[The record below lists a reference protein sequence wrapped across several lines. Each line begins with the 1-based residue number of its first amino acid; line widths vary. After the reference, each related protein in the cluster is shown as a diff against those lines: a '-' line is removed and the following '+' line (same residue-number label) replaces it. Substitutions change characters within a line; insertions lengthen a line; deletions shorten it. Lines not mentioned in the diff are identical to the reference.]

1 MFHTAKRLL
10 TSTLFSPDVQCD
22 VCRTNLPDGSSMF
35 CVWMSRAG
43 QQGTLLQTD
52 DSLHNQSGAS
62 LGEVSGSK
70 DLWCCVSIMT
80 HNISLSKLKKKK
92 VLLSTH
98 SFLPVADW

>member
-1 MFHTAKRLL
+1 MFHTAKRLY

-92 VLLSTH
+92 FYFQLILS
-98 SFLPVADW
+98 SL